1 MGYLDFAFESACMV
15 DRRTVADGMGGMV
28 DTWVDGAVFAAA
40 FAQVSSTDALIAYQ
54 TGQKTMYKVITR
66 QTVALKHNDRIRR
79 LSDGQMMRITSNA
92 QDMRTPD
99 SSGLKM
105 YQVTAEV
112 IEP

>member
-15 DRRTVADGMGGMV
+15 DRRTVSDSMGGMM
-28 DTWVDGAVFAAA
+28 DTWVDGAVFPAA
-40 FAQVSSTDALIAYQ
+40 FVHVSTTDALIAYQ

-66 QTVALKHNDRIRR
+66 QTVALKHNERIRR

-92 QDMRTPD
+92 QDMRTPA

>member
-1 MGYLDFAFESACMV
+1 MSYLDFAFEPACMV
-15 DRRTVADGMGGMV
+15 DRRTVSDGMGGMV

-79 LSDGQMMRITSNA
+79 LSDGQMMRITSSA
-92 QDMRTPD
+92 QDMRTPA
-99 SSGLKM
+99 SSWLKM

>member
-1 MGYLDFAFESACMV
+1 MYLAFAFESACMV
-15 DRRTVADGMGGMV
+15 DRHTVSDGMGGMIEN
-28 DTWVDGAVFAAA
+28 WVDGAEFDAA
-40 FAQVSSTDALIAYQ
+40 FTQVSSTDALIAYQ
-54 TGQKTMYKVITR
+54 SGQKTMYKVITR

-79 LSDGQMMRITSNA
+79 MADGQVMRIASNA
-92 QDMRTPD
+92 QDMRTPA

>member
-1 MGYLDFAFESACMV
+1 MGYLDFAFEQACMV
-15 DRRTVADGMGGMV
+15 DRRTVSDGMGGV
-28 DTWVDGAVFAAA
+28 VATWEDGAAFDAA
-40 FAQVSSTDALIAYQ
+40 FALVSATDALIAYQ
-54 TGQKTMYKVITR
+54 SGQKAMYKVITR
-66 QTVALKHNDRIRR
+66 QTVVLRHNDRIRR

-92 QDMRTPD
+92 QDMRTPA